1 MNPLWILASLIGG
14 LAALAWC
21 KQVYPHRPLLGLLTV
36 PVAAAMLLVVV
47 PGAFWWLV
55 GADML
60 VGVIVVVD
68 LLTVPPPE
76 ELGVQRQL
84 GRIAS
89 IGKPHRVTLTIA
101 NQSLWDREVSVRDD
115 VASDLDAD
123 PDMLHTQ
130 LPPRSRTRV
139 SYDLIPRRRGA
150 FALYGVHV
158 RWTSRLGLWKRHH
171 RYPVVSRVNVYPD
184 MQQLS
189 EYGLLARTNRL
200 SLLGVRR
207 TRKPGGDTEFER
219 LRDYRRDDQFK
230 HIDWRATA
238 RRHKL
243 TVREFRTNQSQRV
256 VFLVDCGRMMT
267 GRASGLSLLDHALN
281 AMLMMSYVAL
291 KQGDQVGLICF
302 SDQVHGFV
310 PPRGGMKH
318 TNNLLHTCF
327 DRFPTLV
334 ESRYDRAFLYLA
346 ANCRKRALVVLI
358 TNIIDQV
365 NANQVEQH
373 LANLSGRHLPLGV
386 LMRDRS
392 VFDALQWDERGEQ
405 IFRSA
410 AAADVLAWRH
420 QVLADLQSRG
430 VLTLDVFPERLA
442 APLVNQY
449 LDVKARHLL

>member
-1 MNPLWILASLIGG
+1 MNPLWILATLVVG
-14 LAALAWC
+14 LGALAWC
-21 KQVYPHRPLLGLLTV
+21 QEIYPHRPLLGLLTV
-36 PVAAAMLLVVV
+36 PVAAALLLIVL
-47 PGAFWWLV
+47 PAAFWWLV
-55 GADML
+55 GADVL
-60 VGVIVVVD
+60 VGIIAVAD
-68 LLTVPPPE
+68 LLTVPAIG
-76 ELGVQRQL
+76 ELSVQRQL

-115 VASDLDAD
+115 VAGDLDAE
-123 PDMLHTQ
+123 PNELATL
-130 LPPRSRTRV
+130 LPPRSRV
-139 SYDLIPRRRGA
+139 SLTYDLVPHRRGA
-150 FALYGVHV
+150 FTLQGVHI
-158 RWTSRLGLWKRHH
+158 RWTSRLGLWKRHF
-171 RYPVVSRVNVYPD
+171 RYPVSSRLNVYPD

-200 SLLGVRR
+200 SLLGVRK

-219 LRDYRRDDQFK
+219 LRDHRRDDQFK

-238 RRHKL
+238 RRNKL

-267 GRASGLSLLDHALN
+267 GRASGMSLLDHALN

-291 KQGDQVGLICF
+291 RQGDQVGLICF
-302 SDQVHGFV
+302 SDQIHGFV

-346 ANCRKRALVVLI
+346 ANCRKRALVVLV
-358 TNIIDQV
+358 TNVIDQV
-365 NANQVEQH
+365 NAYQVEQH

-392 VFDALQWDERGEQ
+392 IFDALPAEERQDEV
-405 IFRSA
+405 FRSA

-430 VLTLDVFPERLA
+430 VLTLDVFPEKLA